1 MKASIAAVLSTA
13 FAVLAQEGN
22 DTAPFPNT
30 TYPDAISPN
39 PLAVAGAQS
48 NQTSPPGYPSPW
60 SSGKGDWAAAHE
72 KAVAL
77 VSQLTL
83 EEKVNLTTGE
93 FRHVMMNRSSCDTD
107 CGKELAGRLSSVSAT
122 LEVFHVLAFEASA
135 TRTHLLVC
143 VSLTSTLLLRVAS
156 MWLPHGIVA

>member
-1 MKASIAAVLSTA
+1 MKASIAAVLSAA

-22 DTAPFPNT
+22 DTAPFPDT

-39 PLAVAGAQS
+39 PAAVAGAQS

-93 FRHVMMNRSSCDTD
+93 SAVDDHHPAILTLHRNRLVPRAMRRQHWRPSSSRHSR
-107 CGKELAGRLSSVSAT
+107 
-122 LEVFHVLAFEASA
+122 
-135 TRTHLLVC
+135 
-143 VSLTSTLLLRVAS
+143 LLLPGLTYRSA
-156 MWLPHGIVA
+156 LH